1 MIDREKHF
9 LWIIFSGFYE
19 FFSLTVRGY
28 LGKFLIKMIFESIK
42 RNRLNGIQVTTDY
55 LYCNL
60 ILDYYNE
67 VVLQRSIKGVFY
79 NDASLYK
86 HET

>member
-1 MIDREKHF
+1 M
-9 LWIIFSGFYE
+9 S
-19 FFSLTVRGY
+19 FFHWQSEDILEN
-28 LGKFLIKMIFESIK
+28 FLIKMIFESIK